1 VALVRRRARRS
12 TVALV
17 ASVAI
22 SAGLV
27 AGCNSRPPEP
37 LEKNRAG
44 GADLVLTDPRI
55 SESSGLALSRV
66 HPDTL
71 YTHNDLGTAP
81 EIFAVSA
88 ESGETEAVFL
98 LDTTPVDWED
108 IAVTESGIWVGDIG
122 GGEGGE
128 RETVSVLFF
137 PEPEELED
145 GSPKFTKYQLTYE
158 DGAHNAEALLV
169 RPDTDQVYVV
179 TKDGANGGIYE
190 APSTLKSGNNVL
202 RRLGQA
208 PPNITAGAWA
218 SSGSTFALRNYVR
231 AFVYEEFGADPIIVD
246 LPRSRQGESL
256 EFLPDGDLLVGTE
269 GSPSPVDRVEVPSP
283 TPSAG

>member
-1 VALVRRRARRS
+1 M
-12 TVALV
+12 
-17 ASVAI
+17 
-22 SAGLV
+22 V
-27 AGCNSRPPEP
+27 AGCSSRSPEP
-37 LEKNRAG
+37 LDKSRAG

-66 HPDTL
+66 HPDIL
-71 YTHNDLGTAP
+71 YTHNDLGTSP

-88 ESGETEAVFL
+88 ETGETEAVFL

-122 GGEGGE
+122 GGESE

-137 PEPEELED
+137 PEPEELVD
-145 GSPKFTKYQLTYE
+145 GSPDFTKYQLTYE

-169 RPDTDQVYVV
+169 RPQTDQMYVV
-179 TKDGANGGIYE
+179 TKDGADGGIYE
-190 APSTLKSGNNVL
+190 APSDLKSGNNVL

-218 SSGSTFALRNYVR
+218 PSGTVFALRNYVR
-231 AFVYEEFGADPIIVD
+231 AYVYDELGADPIIVD

-269 GSPSPVDRVEVPSP
+269 GSPSPVDRVQVPSP
-283 TPSAG
+283 TPTTS